1 LKKLVFI
8 FIILTKLSFGQV
20 ISGIVID
27 SSTKKPIPYVGTGIL
42 HKGIGT
48 VSDFNGNFKLD
59 ISGASKTDTIRFSS
73 IGYASLDIPV
83 SNLGKQTDKFK
94 LVEQPQNIREVVIKP
109 TVTKIKILGNTVH
122 GGILCSGFN
131 SSMLGTEMG
140 TVLKYRKKNPGH
152 IKNVNFN
159 LWRNAYDSV
168 LFKVNIYRMSDSGVK
183 ESILPHPIYL
193 EPKIKSG
200 TLTVD
205 LSDSSLYITHDVLL
219 SLELIRISKSQDKG
233 NNKYMAYE
241 KLLFHS
247 SLLNGH
253 SYLRKAAAD
262 NWELMP
268 VDGSVG
274 FWATVTY
281 KK

>member
-1 LKKLVFI
+1 MKKLLVI
-8 FIILTKLSFGQV
+8 FSTLAKISFAQIIG
-20 ISGIVID
+20 GNVID
-27 SSTKKPIPYVGTGIL
+27 SSTNMPVPYAGIGIL

-48 VSDFNGNFKLD
+48 VSDFNGNFSLD
-59 ISGASKTDTIRFSS
+59 ISSASKSDTIRFSA
-73 IGYASLDIPV
+73 IGYNNLDIPV
-83 SNLGKQTDKFK
+83 IKLRKQPDNYK
-94 LVEQPQNIREVVIKP
+94 LVEKPQNIREVVIKP
-109 TVTKIKILGNTVH
+109 AVTKIKILGNTVH
-122 GGILCSGFN
+122 RGILCSGFN

-152 IKNVNFN
+152 IKDVNFN
-159 LWRNAYDSV
+159 LRYNAYDSV
-168 LFKVNIYRMSDSGVK
+168 LFKVNIYRMSDSGVN
-183 ESILPHPIYL
+183 ESILSHPIYL

-233 NNKYMAYE
+233 NNKNMAYE

-253 SYLRKAAAD
+253 SYWRKAAED

-268 VDGSVG
+268 ANGSIG
-274 FWATVTY
+274 FWATISY